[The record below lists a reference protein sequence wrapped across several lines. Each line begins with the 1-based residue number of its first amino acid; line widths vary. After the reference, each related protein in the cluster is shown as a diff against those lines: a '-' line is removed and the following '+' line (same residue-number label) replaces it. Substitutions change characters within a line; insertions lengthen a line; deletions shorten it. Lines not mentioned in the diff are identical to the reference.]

1 MRIPLV
7 DLRAQYHAIR
17 REIDEALHAVVE
29 SGQFVMGP
37 AVRSFEREAADYCGV
52 RHAVAVASGTDALY
66 LALRALGVGPGDEV
80 VTTPFTFIATAG
92 AVSQTGARPVFV
104 DIDPRTFNLDVSRVA
119 PALTGRTR
127 AVLPVHLYGQP
138 AELAPLLELCR
149 SRGIALV
156 EDCAQSFGADYG
168 GRKCGAWGRAGC
180 FSFYPSKNLG
190 AFGDGG
196 MVVTDDEALAARVRS
211 LRDHGRDASEPY
223 RHATLGCNSR
233 LDELQAAVL
242 RVRLPRLDAA
252 NARRQAIAAAYD
264 AALSGGPIAPPVRR
278 PGATHVFH
286 QYVVRSPRREEVQAR
301 LKEQGVATA
310 IHYPMPVHAQ
320 PAYAGRVALG
330 PAGCVETEAIGREIF
345 SLPIFPEMT
354 EEQVGRVCAAL
365 AAL

>member
-242 RVRLPRLDAA
+242 RVKLRYVDAW
-252 NARRQAIAAAYD
+252 NRRRREHARRYNELLADSGVATPCE
-264 AALSGGPIAPPVRR
+264 SGG
-278 PGATHVFH
+278 GHVYH
-286 QYVVRSPRREEVQAR
+286 QYTIRTPRREAVR
-301 LKEQGVATA
+301 
-310 IHYPMPVHAQ
+310 
-320 PAYAGRVALG
+320 R
-330 PAGCVETEAIGREIF
+330 
-345 SLPIFPEMT
+345 
-354 EEQVGRVCAAL
+354 AL
-365 AAL
+365 AAAGIASAVYYPLPLNRQPPYRAGDAEPALPQAEAAAREVLSLPMYPELAEAQIEQIARIVRQALS